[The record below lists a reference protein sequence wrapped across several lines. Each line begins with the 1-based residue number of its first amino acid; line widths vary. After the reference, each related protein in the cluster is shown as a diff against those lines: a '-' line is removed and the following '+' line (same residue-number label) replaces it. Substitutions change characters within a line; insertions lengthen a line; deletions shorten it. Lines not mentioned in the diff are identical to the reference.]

1 MNETYDVNVTA
12 PLMLTKAVLPLMK
25 QAARTRKAEGKED
38 LKPLVVNMGSIL
50 GSIHNNDGRGEGKGK
65 LIFSNVLVTVPYLG
79 GGIYAYRSS
88 KSALNMLTRSLSLDL
103 GAYHMH
109 SISIHPGWVKTD
121 LVSLA

>member
-109 SISIHPGWVKTD
+109 AISIHPGWVKTD

>member
-65 LIFSNVLVTVPYLG
+65 MLLLKCVGYCSLLRWWNLRISQQQERPEHAHPVAQPGSRSVSHARHIHTSWLG
-79 GGIYAYRSS
+79 Q
-88 KSALNMLTRSLSLDL
+88 D
-103 GAYHMH
+103 
-109 SISIHPGWVKTD
+109 
-121 LVSLA
+121 